1 MVFTVVN
8 FCLLSKLIVKAI
20 TETKD
25 YIRQKEIENFS
36 VRFLRFDE
44 SLIYY
49 NLDGVVETI
58 IDWVGQNS

>member
-1 MVFTVVN
+1 
-8 FCLLSKLIVKAI
+8 VKAI